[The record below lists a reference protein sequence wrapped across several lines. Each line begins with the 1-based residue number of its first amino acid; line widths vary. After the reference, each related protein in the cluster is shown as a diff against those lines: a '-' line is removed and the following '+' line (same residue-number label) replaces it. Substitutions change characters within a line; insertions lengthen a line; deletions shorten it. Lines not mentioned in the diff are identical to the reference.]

1 MKKPKA
7 EVTTTTAQTVQNAQ
21 HSKAEQDRR
30 IESASLLTR
39 PSLNSAAV
47 MVAYGEP
54 LGVGEDDVGAM
65 MVALG
70 NSLGDVWAGDL
81 KRAEAMLFCQA
92 NALQTIFMN
101 LARRATKQQYIKQWD
116 AYLRM
121 ALKAQNQCRMTL
133 ETLGNLKNPPVVI
146 AKQANI
152 NNGGQQQVNNGAP
165 PPTEP
170 PRARARTSKTK
181 TEQNELLEATHGQ
194 ELDTGATSQ
203 ASGGHQALEAV
214 GAVNGAAQ

>member
-7 EVTTTTAQTVQNAQ
+7 EVTPTTAQTVQNAE
-21 HSKAEQDRR
+21 HSKAEQDQR
-30 IESASLLTR
+30 IESASLLAR
-39 PSLNSAAV
+39 PSLSSAAV

-101 LARRATKQQYIKQWD
+101 LARRATKQQYMKQWD

-133 ETLGNLKNPPVVI
+133 ETLGNLKNPP

-170 PRARARTSKTK
+170 PRARTRKTK
-181 TEQNELLEATHGQ
+181 TEQNELLEATNGQ
-194 ELDTGATSQ
+194 GLDTGATSQ
-203 ASGGHQALEAV
+203 ASGGH
-214 GAVNGAAQ
+214 